1 MTNLPLE
8 LKHDTTPETTF
19 DIEDDEGDCPK
30 IEMIEIPVVKRMVF
44 QFKKPVELE
53 FSWGSSNGS

>member
-1 MTNLPLE
+1 MTNLPSE
-8 LKHDTTPETTF
+8 LKHNTIPETMF
-19 DIEDDEGDCPK
+19 DIEDDDDYPE

-53 FSWGSSNGS
+53 FSWGR